1 MSVDR
6 QRLAELAARPHRKGG
21 RFRNLRRLPHHG
33 LREFL
38 RWQWD
43 SPGMPAP
50 RRFPLQEPDPA
61 VFCEPG
67 HVPRLIWIGHAS
79 CLFQYRGWNL
89 LTDPVFSDRCSPVS
103 FLGPKRGTPPALTV
117 DQLPAIHRVLI
128 SHNHYD
134 HLDRETVHALD
145 RRFGAG
151 LCWYVPLG
159 LGPWFR
165 RLGIRNIV
173 EMDWWQSDGRNE
185 PETFCVPAQHFSGRG
200 AGDGNRSLWCGWRV
214 QFPDFSLYF
223 AGDTGYAPIFGEMAE
238 AFGPVDLA
246 LIPIGAY
253 EPRWFMWPVHVSPGE
268 AVQMHRDL
276 HARQSVAIHWGTFAL
291 TDEPLDEPPRRL
303 QQELASRKISPSQF
317 RIPEHGE
324 MLTLETVQ

>member
-1 MSVDR
+1 MNVDR
-6 QRLAELAARPHRKGG
+6 QRLGELAARPNRKNG
-21 RFRNLRRLPHHG
+21 RFHNRRRLPHHG

-43 SPGMPAP
+43 SPGMPPP
-50 RRFPLQEPDPA
+50 RRFPLHKPDPA
-61 VFCEPG
+61 VLDKPG
-67 HVPRLIWIGHAS
+67 PAPRLTWIGHAS

-89 LTDPVFSDRCSPVS
+89 LTDPVLSQRCSPVS

-134 HLDRETVHALD
+134 HLDRETVRALHG
-145 RRFGAG
+145 RFGAG
-151 LCWYVPLG
+151 LCWYLPLG
-159 LGPWFR
+159 LGDWFR
-165 RLGIRNIV
+165 RLGIHNVV
-173 EMDWWQSDGRNE
+173 ERDWWQSDE
-185 PETFCVPAQHFSGRG
+185 QHQPETFCVPAQHFSGRR

-223 AGDTGYAPIFGEMAE
+223 AGDTGYAPIFEEMAE
-238 AFGPVDLA
+238 VFGPVDLA

-253 EPRWFMWPVHVSPGE
+253 EPRWFMWPMHVSPEE

-276 HARQSVAIHWGTFAL
+276 RAHQSVAIHWGTFSL
-291 TDEPLDEPPRRL
+291 TDEAPDEPPRRL
-303 QQELASRKISPSQF
+303 QQALASRKIPSSRF
-317 RIPEHGE
+317 RVPTHGE
-324 MLTLETVQ
+324 MLTLETAE